1 MTKAEAIKVMD
12 AVANF
17 KYCMN
22 DTPIT
27 MAMVSAA
34 AAVAAK
40 ALRRSLNATKRAK
53 KNAVRRRKEARS
65 EEAANATA
73 SIARARS
80 LSLGEWFAKNQ
91 GCAS

>member
-40 ALRRSLNATKRAK
+40 ALRRSLNAHETRQ
-53 KNAVRRRKEARS
+53 
-65 EEAANATA
+65 EERDQAA
-73 SIARARS
+73 
-80 LSLGEWFAKNQ
+80 E
-91 GCAS
+91 GCV

>member
-1 MTKAEAIKVMD
+1 MNNGQIDNTSYSVM
-12 AVANF
+12 
-17 KYCMN
+17 
-22 DTPIT
+22 IE
-27 MAMVSAA
+27 A

-40 ALRRSLNATKRAK
+40 ALRRSLKTTKRVK
-53 KNAVRRRKEARS
+53 KNAIRRRKEARS
-65 EEAANATA
+65 EGVANATA

>member
-1 MTKAEAIKVMD
+1 MTKAEAIEIMD

-17 KYCMN
+17 EYCMD

-27 MAMVSAA
+27 TAMVSAA

-40 ALRRSLNATKRAK
+40 ALRRSLRATKRVK
-53 KNAVRRRKEARS
+53 KNAIRRRKAARS
-65 EEAANATA
+65 EGVANATA

-80 LSLGEWFAKNQ
+80 LSLGEWGAKNQ
-91 GCAS
+91 GGAE

>member
-34 AAVAAK
+34 AALAVH
-40 ALRRSLNATKRAK
+40 ALRRSLKTTKRAK
-53 KNAVRRRKEARS
+53 KNAIRRKKEARDVGRQS
-65 EEAANATA
+65 
-73 SIARARS
+73 
-80 LSLGEWFAKNQ
+80 
-91 GCAS
+91 